1 MNSIEFDNN
10 VKKLE
15 KLLTAKYPNRTGND
29 DMDDY
34 VCPSCNHFL
43 RSIDDVLEYEKP
55 NYCSNCAQKLLW
67 KDAFS
72 NGKIVKV
79 DE

>member
-43 RSIDDVLEYEKP
+43 MSIDDFLEEKP

>member
-1 MNSIEFDNN
+1 MNIIEFNNN
-10 VKKLE
+10 VKELE
-15 KLLTAKYPNRTGND
+15 RLLTAKYPNRTGND
-29 DMDDY
+29 DMDSY
-34 VCPSCNHFL
+34 ICLSCNHYL
-43 RSIDDVLEYEKP
+43 KSIDDFLGFENP
-55 NYCSNCAQKLLW
+55 NYYSNCAQKLLW

>member
-1 MNSIEFDNN
+1 MNSVEFDDN

-15 KLLTAKYPNRTGND
+15 KLLVAKYPNHTGND

-34 VCPSCNHFL
+34 VCPSCNYFL
-43 RSIDDVLEYEKP
+43 MSIDDYLEEKP

>member
-1 MNSIEFDNN
+1 
-10 VKKLE
+10 
-15 KLLTAKYPNRTGND
+15 
-29 DMDDY
+29 MDSY
-34 VCPSCNHFL
+34 ICPSCNHYL
-43 RSIDDVLEYEKP
+43 KSIDDFLGFENP

>member
-1 MNSIEFDNN
+1 MNIIEFNN
-10 VKKLE
+10 NAKELE
-15 KLLTAKYPNRTGND
+15 RLLTAKYPNRTGND
-29 DMDDY
+29 DMDSY
-34 VCPSCNHFL
+34 ICPSCNHYL
-43 RSIDDVLEYEKP
+43 KSIDDFLGFENP

>member
-1 MNSIEFDNN
+1 MNSVEFDDN

-15 KLLTAKYPNRTGND
+15 KLLAAKYPNRTGND

-34 VCPSCNHFL
+34 VCPSCNYFL
-43 RSIDDVLEYEKP
+43 MSIDDYLEEKP